1 MQSGCAKESGA
12 AEARTGFLCLIW
24 IQWGRQK
31 EIMTDRQGCAAVAA
45 ASEAAEQEIATTKH
59 LSPQQLH
66 DFDLQPLDLR
76 MGIVSNGQ
84 VH

>member
-1 MQSGCAKESGA
+1 
-12 AEARTGFLCLIW
+12 
-24 IQWGRQK
+24 
-31 EIMTDRQGCAAVAA
+31 MTDRQGCAAVAA

-59 LSPQQLH
+59 LSPPQQLH